1 MLGQFTLALLALAG
15 PRAEIAKDAGSDIE
29 IRVDSVKHQISVT
42 AGPMSIPIT
51 KDYTQH
57 GAETY
62 VNFRWPV
69 SGWVSGYRID
79 VVDSAG
85 ALMPRELLHHAG
97 MANLDRRQLAYPL
110 AERLFAAGR
119 ETTPVMLP
127 GSMGLPLDA
136 DQKMSFYYMLMNETD
151 KVVDGARLRVTLTW
165 IPAGTK
171 GVKNILPLLLNAN
184 GAGYGPTFDM
194 PAGLSS
200 TTAEFTLSEGGRV
213 RTMGGHMHDYAREI
227 RLEDVATGKVLVRLE
242 ANRARDGSVES
253 MERTNFLLR
262 RNGLRLS
269 ANRRYRVVA
278 VYDNPTGETIQGAM
292 GLMVGAFIPDD
303 LGRWPAIDT
312 ADPVF
317 QNDLASLDEVR
328 PASVHAHQH

>member
-1 MLGQFTLALLALAG
+1 MLAQFALTLLALAG
-15 PRAEIAKDAGSDIE
+15 SRGAAAKDARPEIG
-29 IRVDSVKHQISVT
+29 IRVDSMNHQITVT
-42 AGPMSIPIT
+42 VGPMSIPVA
-51 KDYTQH
+51 KDYAHH

-69 SGWVSGYRID
+69 SGWVRGYRID
-79 VVDSAG
+79 VIDSTG
-85 ALMPRELLHHAG
+85 TVMPRELLHHAG

-194 PAGLSS
+194 PSGLSS
-200 TTAEFTLSEGGRV
+200 TIAEFTLPEGGRV
-213 RTMGGHMHDYAREI
+213 RSMGGHMHDYAREI
-227 RLEDVATGKVLVRLE
+227 RLEEVATGKVLVRL
-242 ANRARDGSVES
+242 AAKRARDGRVES
-253 MERTNFLLR
+253 MDRTNFLMR
-262 RNGLRLS
+262 QHGLRLS
-269 ANRRYRVVA
+269 ANRPYRVVA
-278 VYDNPTGETIQGAM
+278 VYDNPTGETIPGAM
-292 GLMVGAFIPDD
+292 GLMVGAFTPDN
-303 LGRWPAIDT
+303 LERWPAIDS
-312 ADPVF
+312 ADPIF
-317 QNDLASLDEVR
+317 QKDLASLDEVQR
-328 PASVHAHQH
+328 ASVHAHQH

>member
-1 MLGQFTLALLALAG
+1 MLAQFALAVLALAG
-15 PRAEIAKDAGSDIE
+15 SNAAAAEDAKPDIRT
-29 IRVDSVKHQISVT
+29 RVDSLNRQISVT
-42 AGPMSIPIT
+42 VGPMSIPIT
-51 KDYTQH
+51 KDYTHH

-69 SGWVSGYRID
+69 SGWVRGYRID

-151 KVVDGARLRVTLTW
+151 TVVDGARLRVTLTW

-171 GVKNILPLLLNAN
+171 GVKHVLPLLLNAN

-194 PAGLSS
+194 PSGSSS

-213 RTMGGHMHDYAREI
+213 RTIGGHMHDYAREI

-242 ANRARDGSVES
+242 AKRARDGSVES
-253 MERTNFLLR
+253 VERTNFLQR
-262 RNGLRLS
+262 RHGLRLS

-278 VYDNPTGETIQGAM
+278 VYDNPTGKTIAGAM
-292 GLMVGAFIPDD
+292 GLMVGAFIPDNLD
-303 LGRWPAIDT
+303 RWPAIDAT
-312 ADPVF
+312 DPVF
-317 QNDLASLDEVR
+317 QKDLASLDEVQ

>member
-1 MLGQFTLALLALAG
+1 MLGQFALALLAFAG
-15 PRAEIAKDAGSDIE
+15 PRAEIATGAGSNVE
-29 IRVDSVKHQISVT
+29 IRVNSVKRQISVT
-42 AGPMSIPIT
+42 VGPMSIPIL
-51 KDYTQH
+51 KDYTHH

-62 VNFRWPV
+62 VSFRWPV

-85 ALMPRELLHHAG
+85 AIMPRQLLHHAG

-171 GVKNILPLLLNAN
+171 NVKNILPLLLNAN
-184 GAGYGPTFDM
+184 GAGYGPTFDI
-194 PAGLSS
+194 PSGLSS
-200 TTAEFTLSEGGRV
+200 TAAEFTLPEGGRV
-213 RTMGGHMHDYAREI
+213 RTMGGHMHEYAREI

-242 ANRARDGSVES
+242 AKRARDGSVES
-253 MERTNFLLR
+253 VERTNFLLS

-278 VYDNPTGETIQGAM
+278 VYDNPTGQTIAGAM
-292 GLMVGAFIPDD
+292 GLMVGAFTPDD
-303 LGRWPAIDT
+303 LARWPAIDT
-312 ADPVF
+312 TDPIF
-317 QNDLASLDEVR
+317 QKDLASLDEVQ

>member
-1 MLGQFTLALLALAG
+1 MLAQFALALLALAG
-15 PRAEIAKDAGSDIE
+15 PRGEIAKDGGSDIE
-29 IRVDSVKHQISVT
+29 VRVDSLKQEITVT
-42 AGPMSIPIT
+42 VGPMSIPVLT
-51 KDYTQH
+51 NYEHH
-57 GAETY
+57 GAEIY

-69 SGWVSGYRID
+69 SGWVKGYRID

-85 ALMPRELLHHAG
+85 TLMPRELLHHAG

-127 GSMGLPLDA
+127 GSMGVPLDA
-136 DQKMSFYYMLMNETD
+136 DQKMSFYYMLMNETG

-165 IPAGTK
+165 IPADTK

-184 GAGYGPTFDM
+184 GAGYSPNFDM
-194 PAGLSS
+194 PAGVSS
-200 TTAEFTLSEGGRV
+200 TTAEFTLGEGGRV

-242 ANRARDGSVES
+242 AKRGRDGQVES
-253 MERTNFLLR
+253 MERTNFLTR
-262 RNGLRLS
+262 RHGLRLS
-269 ANRRYRVVA
+269 ANRPYRIVA
-278 VYDNPTGETIQGAM
+278 VYDNPTGKTISGAM
-292 GLMVGAFIPDD
+292 GLMVGAFTPDN
-303 LGRWPAIDT
+303 LERWPAVDT

-317 QNDLASLDEVR
+317 QKDLASLDEAQR
-328 PASVHAHQH
+328 APMHAHH